1 MAPLRALCALGFL
14 CLQSLADAGIA
25 DGLDADMVASL
36 GVDDECTSEAGAT
49 VCALELAQLRAA
61 KLSKPHAHAK
71 HEAKHKSKHE
81 AKHDA
86 EPSADY
92 DHPPW
97 LKNCK
102 KILLDIGSNIGVN
115 IRKLYEPK
123 KYDGATVLPLFEKYF
138 GEPAW
143 RRTAAGKSGV
153 CALGFEPNAEHFER
167 LQAIEKAYND
177 NSWHVHFYPFA
188 AWSSEGKMVLNK
200 TGSDE
205 KFVNTGDLTKR
216 GAHLSMEQDSKA
228 KVSKRSLVRT
238 VNLGDFVST
247 LPDATVQLMLMDI
260 EGAEYDTL
268 AQMMMDKKL
277 CRNKV
282 QHLLIETHS
291 WGDISRWGNGS
302 SFKKGVQPRS
312 MVALHERVSQ
322 MGKMKWCGDDNVT
335 SVAKFDDDT
344 FPKDV
349 DDNFGVIQR

>member
-1 MAPLRALCALGFL
+1 MAPIRVLGVLSLLCIH
-14 CLQSLADAGIA
+14 SLADAGTP
-25 DGLDADMVASL
+25 DGVDADMAAFL
-36 GVDDECTSEAGAT
+36 GADDECSAADGTA

-61 KLSKPHAHAK
+61 KLSKPDHST
-71 HEAKHKSKHE
+71 SK
-81 AKHDA
+81 K
-86 EPSADY
+86 PTKKPTVDY
-92 DHPPW
+92 EHPPW

-102 KILLDIGSNIGVN
+102 KILLDVGSNIGVN

-123 KYDGATVLPLFEKYF
+123 KYDGAKLLPFFEKYF

-153 CALGFEPNAEHFER
+153 CALGFEPNGEHTER
-167 LQAIEKAYND
+167 LSAIEKAYND
-177 NSWHVHFYPFA
+177 NGWHVHFYPFA
-188 AWSSEGKMVLNK
+188 AWSSEGKMALNK
-200 TGSDE
+200 TADDE
-205 KFVNTGDLTKR
+205 KFVNMGDLTKR
-216 GAHLSMEQDSKA
+216 GAHLSMAQDSKG

-238 VNLGDFVST
+238 VNLADFVSS

-277 CRNKV
+277 CRNTI
-282 QHLLIETHS
+282 QHMLIETHN

-322 MGKMKWCGDDNVT
+322 MGQLKWCGHDNVT
-335 SVAKFDDDT
+335 AVSKLDDDT